1 MFKLDTTKYRL
12 DKHWT
17 SARKVFIAERQN
29 KCMEKTEKHPIKK
42 WEISIIEFENHV
54 GKKYK
59 VTRRLPDLE
68 VAETKVFRSKEEAKK
83 QFDEW
88 LK

>member
-1 MFKLDTTKYRL
+1 M
-12 DKHWT
+12 
-17 SARKVFIAERQN
+17 
-29 KCMEKTEKHPIKK
+29 KK
-42 WEISIIEFENHV
+42 EISIIEIENDI

-59 VTRRLPDLE
+59 VTRRIPELSIS
-68 VAETKVFRSKEEAKK
+68 ETRVFRSKEEAKK